1 MENRVR
7 QLSNSLIEYYE
18 IPLEY
23 IKKIKP
29 KTVVPMH
36 YHIKNSTVD
45 IKPVQSFTSL
55 LGEYKTVKSPYR
67 YGGETGVVVI
77 ASEQGESV

>member
-23 IKKIKP
+23 IKKIRNIK
-29 KTVVPMH
+29 
-36 YHIKNSTVD
+36 IKN
-45 IKPVQSFTSL
+45 
-55 LGEYKTVKSPYR
+55 
-67 YGGETGVVVI
+67 
-77 ASEQGESV
+77 

>member
-23 IKKIKP
+23 IKKITNKSYQY
-29 KTVVPMH
+29 K
-36 YHIKNSTVD
+36 D
-45 IKPVQSFTSL
+45 ETSK
-55 LGEYKTVKSPYR
+55 EYFLKVSHN
-67 YGGETGVVVI
+67 I
-77 ASEQGESV
+77 QLMN